1 MKKLIGTMILSLG
14 LLGGVVLA
22 EDTSKVDI
30 GTKVSNHISNEIE
43 KTKEFQKKNWLAMKK
58 QFADLISKFSNK

>member
-14 LLGGVVLA
+14 LLGGVALA
-22 EDTSKVDI
+22 EDTPKVDI

-43 KTKEFQKKNWLAMKK
+43 QTKESQKKNFTIK
-58 QFADLISKFSNK
+58 